1 MNGQADETCLALDVQ
16 TDDTHNACTNGE
28 ETTGE
33 PMDDLRSAL
42 TANQGAVERALRDAE
57 QEFKECQ
64 AHCVE
69 LQRLIERAQMVL
81 GIKPLETAPSTNE
94 MPMHEAM
101 ALVLA
106 EHPGGLPPVEL
117 LKEINKRH
125 LYATRSGQPPAVGQ
139 IHARVGSYP
148 HLFAR
153 ENGLIKLKDGSGSI
167 ASQTSDR
174 GHRGPQ

>member
-1 MNGQADETCLALDVQ
+1 
-16 TDDTHNACTNGE
+16 
-28 ETTGE
+28 
-33 PMDDLRSAL
+33 MDDLRSAL

-106 EHPGGLPPVEL
+106 EFNSP
-117 LKEINKRH
+117 
-125 LYATRSGQPPAVGQ
+125 
-139 IHARVGSYP
+139 
-148 HLFAR
+148 
-153 ENGLIKLKDGSGSI
+153 
-167 ASQTSDR
+167 
-174 GHRGPQ
+174 